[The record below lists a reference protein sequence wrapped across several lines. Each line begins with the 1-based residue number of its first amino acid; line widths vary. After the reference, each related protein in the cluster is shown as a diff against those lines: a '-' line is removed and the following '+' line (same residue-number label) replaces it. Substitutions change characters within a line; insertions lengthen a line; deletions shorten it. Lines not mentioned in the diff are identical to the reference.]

1 MKKSALSLVEILKGY
16 GRFAKIIFMP
26 NLVKRINAFTKLG
39 EVLMKVAS
47 DDLKYEE
54 KSVSLQTSE
63 LITLIQ
69 NSQQYNGWF
78 TEENVRNM
86 IGAIGISLT
95 KDKINQWLTPYYP
108 LLEVKEIPKTIAVV
122 MAGNV
127 PAVGFHDLLCVLVS
141 GNRLTARLSGDDNK
155 LIPAIVDLLCHIE
168 PEFNGMC
175 DFTEDRLKDFDAV
188 IATGSDNTSRYFEY
202 YFGKYKHIIR
212 KNRNGIAVLKGDET
226 EKDLEGLKNDIF
238 TYYGLGCRNV
248 SKLMLPAGYDFSL
261 LFNVLPKDV
270 EINNNHKYFNNYE
283 YNKAIYLVNGT
294 SHYDFG
300 NLLMVENTQ
309 IPSPVSVVNY
319 EYYNSEKAIMDYL
332 NKNSE
337 NIQCVVSKQKSI
349 NSAISFGKTQQPE
362 LWDYADGVDT
372 MAFLLSL
379 K

>member
-1 MKKSALSLVEILKGY
+1 
-16 GRFAKIIFMP
+16 MP
-26 NLVKRINAFTKLG
+26 NLVKRINAFAELG
-39 EVLMKVAS
+39 EVLMKLS
-47 DDLKYEE
+47 SNELNFEE
-54 KSVSLQTSE
+54 KDNTLQMSE
-63 LITLIQ
+63 LIKLIQ

-78 TEENVRNM
+78 TEKNVRNM
-86 IGAIGISLT
+86 IKAIGSSLK
-95 KDKINQWLTPYYP
+95 KDKLNHWLTPYYP
-108 LLEVKEIPKTIAVV
+108 SLEVEEIPSTIAVV
-122 MAGNV
+122 MAGNI
-127 PAVGFHDLLCVLVS
+127 PAVGFHDLLCVLAS
-141 GNRLTARLSGDDNK
+141 GNRLIAKLSGDDNK

-175 DFTEDRLKDFDAV
+175 YFTEDRLKDFDAV
-188 IATGSDNTSRYFEY
+188 IATGSENTSRYFEF

-212 KNRNGIAVLKGDET
+212 KNRNGVAVLKGDET

-248 SKLMLPAGYDFSL
+248 SKLMLPAGYDFSQL
-261 LFNVLPKDV
+261 LDVLSKDI
-270 EINNNHKYFNNYE
+270 EINENHKYFNNYE

-294 SHYDFG
+294 PHYNFG

-319 EYYNSEKAIMDYL
+319 EYYSSEKDIMDYL

-337 NIQCVVSKQKSI
+337 NIQCVVSKHKSI
-349 NSAISFGKTQQPE
+349 NSAINFGESQQPE